1 MKYSLYTLVDI
12 SYTGQYRNEPD
23 KKLQRNQQQNFDTV
37 IQTLELRSNI
47 SYVKKPAV
55 LIEKASDY
63 GFNSTSEQKIWNFEW
78 ETEQVDVYI
87 KDENHIGQLIEDF
100 QFVPFITNL
109 DETAIIQ
116 KPIFITQG
124 TGLNIVFK
132 IKQ

>member
-47 SYVKKPAV
+47 SYDKKPAV
-55 LIEKASDY
+55 LIKKASDY

>member
-47 SYVKKPAV
+47 SYDKKPAV

-100 QFVPFITNL
+100 QFVPFITNISL
-109 DETAIIQ
+109 WEGFELII
-116 KPIFITQG
+116 KDSR
-124 TGLNIVFK
+124 LSKVL
-132 IKQ
+132 

>member
-47 SYVKKPAV
+47 SYDKKPAV

>member
-12 SYTGQYRNEPD
+12 SYTGRYRNEPD

-47 SYVKKPAV
+47 SYDKKPAV

-78 ETEQVDVYI
+78 ETEQVDEYI